1 LDDDSCGTQ
10 LDHCVT
16 NVGYSIK
23 GGSGYWIVKN
33 SWGAD
38 WGESGYIRIAY
49 SATGEGICGIN
60 EEPVYASDAWEI
72 INMK

>member
-23 GGSGYWIVKN
+23 GGSGYWIVKKILGVLTGVN
-33 SWGAD
+33 PVILELLTLPLEKVFA
-38 WGESGYIRIAY
+38 ES
-49 SATGEGICGIN
+49 
-60 EEPVYASDAWEI
+60 
-72 INMK
+72 MKNPFIHLMHEKLLI

>member
-38 WGESGYIRIAY
+38 WVNPVILELLTLPLEKVFAES
-49 SATGEGICGIN
+49 
-60 EEPVYASDAWEI
+60 
-72 INMK
+72 MKNPFMHLMHEKLLI